1 MMLLVLGVIAA
12 GLSMTQE
19 PPRSA
24 LRPATATLAEEFTRI
39 VSVRELQDGR
49 VLVADGTEQR
59 LVVID
64 LTAGNTTQIGRKGK
78 GPGEYTAATT
88 LYQLRADSTLMSDYF
103 GGRWLV
109 LHGDRIVQ
117 TIPADAAAWKATRG
131 LPVGADTLGNLL
143 GIQEPPAS
151 SGAFVRDKS
160 DSNRVMLVARTTG
173 RVDTIATVLMRPASG
188 TRQVNPTGEVISF
201 RMSSP
206 RLTTGEETMLF
217 PDGWLAVARLEP
229 YRVDWRAPNGRW
241 VRGSALP
248 FTVVALNA
256 REKEAYADRVER
268 SSGTRPTMT
277 ADTPWPATMPPFLSR
292 PLLDTPEGNLVVLR
306 TQSADHPE
314 NRYDVVDR
322 SGRLVRGMTLP
333 GNQRLVGVGWRGAY
347 VAETDDDGI
356 QRLRR
361 HPWP

>member
-1 MMLLVLGVIAA
+1 
-12 GLSMTQE
+12 
-19 PPRSA
+19 
-24 LRPATATLAEEFTRI
+24 
-39 VSVRELQDGR
+39 
-49 VLVADGTEQR
+49 
-59 LVVID
+59 
-64 LTAGNTTQIGRKGK
+64 
-78 GPGEYTAATT
+78 
-88 LYQLRADSTLMSDYF
+88 
-103 GGRWLV
+103 
-109 LHGDRIVQ
+109 
-117 TIPADAAAWKATRG
+117 
-131 LPVGADTLGNLL
+131 
-143 GIQEPPAS
+143 
-151 SGAFVRDKS
+151 
-160 DSNRVMLVARTTG
+160 MLVARTTG

-206 RLTTGEETMLF
+206 RLTTGEEAMLF